1 MPAYDNAGTVAEVAE
16 EILDNYCGDL
26 IIVNDGSTDSTAEV
40 LEGLKHR
47 AVILT
52 HPFNWGKGAALR
64 NGLEKAAEM
73 GFRYAITIDSDGQ
86 HFPSDIPVFLDEIAR
101 RPDSLIVGARN
112 LTADGMPRKNTFAN
126 RFSNFWFKLF
136 TGKRLSDTQSGYRLY
151 PLRLFKPEGRFY
163 TFRYEYELEALVY
176 SAWDGIPIASVPVH
190 VKYLPE
196 GERVSHFRPFRDFV
210 RISIFNTI
218 VLLYCFF
225 WKWPKDFFK
234 ALTWKNIKLFID
246 RRIVHTPETNLQI
259 AEAVALGVFMGIV
272 PVWGYQM
279 LLTFIL
285 ASALKLNKII
295 AIVAS
300 NISIAPLAPFII
312 FFSYWTGCKV
322 LGSPLLFS
330 IDEFSLQVAG
340 AVLLQYILGAFI
352 LAVAAGFAFGFLT
365 WLILTICGRKAP
377 GKAS

>member
-1 MPAYDNAGTVAEVAE
+1 
-16 EILDNYCGDL
+16 
-26 IIVNDGSTDSTAEV
+26 
-40 LEGLKHR
+40 
-47 AVILT
+47 
-52 HPFNWGKGAALR
+52 
-64 NGLEKAAEM
+64 
-73 GFRYAITIDSDGQ
+73 
-86 HFPSDIPVFLDEIAR
+86 
-101 RPDSLIVGARN
+101 
-112 LTADGMPRKNTFAN
+112 MPRKNTFAN

-246 RRIVHTPETNLQI
+246 RRIIHTPETNLQI

-352 LAVAAGFAFGFLT
+352 LAAAAGFAFGFLT